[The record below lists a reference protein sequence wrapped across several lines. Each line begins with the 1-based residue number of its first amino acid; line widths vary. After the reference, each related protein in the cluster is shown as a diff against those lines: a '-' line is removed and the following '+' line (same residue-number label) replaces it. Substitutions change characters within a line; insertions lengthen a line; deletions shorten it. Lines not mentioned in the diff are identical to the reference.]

1 MATSILWG
9 DPLPGRSC
17 KSAGYV
23 AYKWPWRS
31 DTQREGYP
39 FYTQQPYKY
48 LGLRNRKLAMQEGV
62 IIPPWKTRALLPIH
76 PTLRTQILWLFKTVE
91 EHSALIVWAN
101 ASQIWE
107 RTRIQQQVT
116 PEHQKQLFTEEQRE
130 MLQELNQIPMV
141 VWQFMGRS
149 QQNKQA
155 VMFRAWRDYNR
166 LVKRLSDIP
175 QTATTARAS
184 MDRLRELN
192 QMHNEWRWS
201 RRRQEMAFGE
211 WKWTV
216 ELMGMARMTADVRFD
231 EFNLHLSEEAF
242 ERWSSQVPNLDY
254 SLPIVLSDLVLRK
267 TRVETMFEALAT
279 LTHHK
284 KLTKAVFRAWSR
296 ENNPPWEL
304 DWDVIEARGAEI
316 VYYTDRGYHWD
327 RGWKIQSETAAEL
340 LLVWAQRRKA
350 YDYYRQRLT
359 KTAFEE
365 WVIAAKK
372 PIKLTAAQLE
382 QPGFKT
388 LDLDQLD
395 FRQWDLDPNDQYDSE
410 LPGLVASSSESEDD

>member
-1 MATSILWG
+1 
-9 DPLPGRSC
+9 
-17 KSAGYV
+17 
-23 AYKWPWRS
+23 
-31 DTQREGYP
+31 
-39 FYTQQPYKY
+39 
-48 LGLRNRKLAMQEGV
+48 MQEGV
-62 IIPPWKTRALLPIH
+62 IITPWRTRDLLPTH

-201 RRRQEMAFGE
+201 RRRQEVAFGE

-231 EFNLHLSEEAF
+231 EFNLQLFEEAF
-242 ERWSSQVPNLDY
+242 ERC
-254 SLPIVLSDLVLRK
+254 
-267 TRVETMFEALAT
+267 
-279 LTHHK
+279 
-284 KLTKAVFRAWSR
+284 
-296 ENNPPWEL
+296 
-304 DWDVIEARGAEI
+304 G
-316 VYYTDRGYHWD
+316 
-327 RGWKIQSETAAEL
+327 
-340 LLVWAQRRKA
+340 
-350 YDYYRQRLT
+350 
-359 KTAFEE
+359 
-365 WVIAAKK
+365 
-372 PIKLTAAQLE
+372 
-382 QPGFKT
+382 
-388 LDLDQLD
+388 
-395 FRQWDLDPNDQYDSE
+395 SE
-410 LPGLVASSSESEDD
+410 LRTGYDLRTARRSLNLLFADWANRGINMWTIEQGSIPMVQGVNTYDFPVDTVDL